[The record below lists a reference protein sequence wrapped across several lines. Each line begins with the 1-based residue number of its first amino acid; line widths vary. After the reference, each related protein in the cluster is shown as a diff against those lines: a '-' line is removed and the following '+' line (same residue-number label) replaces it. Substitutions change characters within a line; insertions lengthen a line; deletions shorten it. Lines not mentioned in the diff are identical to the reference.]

1 MSLICKNCEKKVVY
15 AKYSYYS
22 KCKYMLLTKQKQLR
36 QQNLLNQILARKQ
49 TFQKAFDRQ
58 YNQHVFTI
66 KQTILQHQ
74 LFQKKIAAKQFFS
87 IGKHI
92 HNLFKILNKTQH
104 YTYSGSIYFVP
115 KHFPSEGQYYNKC
128 LKEICTT
135 GF

>member
-1 MSLICKNCEKKVVY
+1 MQSTLLYNKTN
-15 AKYSYYS
+15 YSVAPTFPEENSS
-22 KCKYMLLTKQKQLR
+22 K
-36 QQNLLNQILARKQ
+36 
-49 TFQKAFDRQ
+49 
-58 YNQHVFTI
+58 TI
-66 KQTILQHQ
+66 FLYWKTY
-74 LFQKKIAAKQFFS
+74 
-87 IGKHI
+87 I